1 MGVMEVMGWTSRE
14 AGGDGAGAGAAVGH
28 QIAGPVT
35 GLVPHMRL
43 LSQVGRGDG
52 QRLRYLLRTRQS
64 FAELHQHTRNEELFV
79 RAVTGGRR
87 WLCREDWYSRHHDER
102 GPSKDG

>member
-1 MGVMEVMGWTSRE
+1 MTVLS
-14 AGGDGAGAGAAVGH
+14 AAVGH

-64 FAELHQHTRNEELFV
+64 FAELHQHDGQLIV
-79 RAVTGGRR
+79 RAATEDDDGRAER
-87 WLCREDWYSRHHDER
+87 IGIVDILMRVVLVRRRVDVIGRGEIELREPVLLS
-102 GPSKDG
+102 

>member
-64 FAELHQHTRNEELFV
+64 FVELHQQTRNEELFV

-87 WLCREDWYSRHHDER
+87 WCGED
-102 GPSKDG
+102 